1 MHRGPDRGD
10 RFAKSV
16 PRPARNRP
24 CRFSGARQIATP
36 STLRSSSGG
45 CVGCAGTQSAR
56 AFIPRP
62 AAEVVPAVTIPNCS
76 GERNHS
82 LAESLVR
89 SLQEQED
96 EPMLAVRQSAV
107 ADKPVATW
115 AVYPEGDGRASKM
128 AGSPP

>member
-1 MHRGPDRGD
+1 M
-10 RFAKSV
+10 
-16 PRPARNRP
+16 PRPNVLL
-24 CRFSGARQIATP
+24 F
-36 STLRSSSGG
+36 TLVAS
-45 CVGCAGTQSAR
+45 VGCAGTQSAR

-62 AAEVVPAVTIPNCS
+62 AAEVVPVVTIPNCS
-76 GERNHS
+76 AEHNNN

-89 SLQEQED
+89 NLQEQEA
-96 EPMLAVRQSAV
+96 EPMIPVRRAAV